1 MTGGAMGAQLA
12 SGSTNSMGSFS
23 LSLGSY
29 SGPVMLKM
37 SGGSYMN
44 LATGTTMTMMTGDTM
59 TAVIPNMS
67 SGSTITGIQ
76 ITPLTSM
83 AQAMASNMAGG
94 MTGTNIAAANTSV
107 CNYFMVTD
115 ILQTMPMNAAELVSG
130 GTTTAMMNYGMAIAG
145 MSQYAQTIGMTDPAA
160 LITSMMNDASD
171 GIMNGK
177 MGGSSITMGGM
188 GGGMMGG
195 GGTMMQSTAGTSGLA
210 TAMTT
215 FMGSTANKSG
225 LSATDM
231 QTLINTLAASN
242 GTI

>member
-1 MTGGAMGAQLA
+1 MGAQLA
-12 SGSTNSMGSFS
+12 SGTTNSMGSFS
-23 LSLGSY
+23 LSLGAY

-37 SGGSYMN
+37 SGGTYDN
-44 LATGTTMTMMTGDTM
+44 LATGTTMTMMTGDVM
-59 TAVIPNMS
+59 TAVISNIS
-67 SGSTITGIQ
+67 SGGTVTGIQ
-76 ITPLTSM
+76 MTPLTSM
-83 AQAMASNMAGG
+83 AQAMANNMAGG
-94 MTGTNIAAANTSV
+94 MTGTNITSANTSV

-115 ILQTMPMNAAELVSG
+115 ILQTMPMNAAAAGSG
-130 GTTTAMMNYGMAIAG
+130 GTATTAMKNYGIAIAA

-160 LITSMMNDASD
+160 LITAMMNDASD

-177 MGGSSITMGGM
+177 MGSTSITMGGM
-188 GGGMMGG
+188 GGGMMG

-215 FMGSTANKSG
+215 FMGSAANKSG